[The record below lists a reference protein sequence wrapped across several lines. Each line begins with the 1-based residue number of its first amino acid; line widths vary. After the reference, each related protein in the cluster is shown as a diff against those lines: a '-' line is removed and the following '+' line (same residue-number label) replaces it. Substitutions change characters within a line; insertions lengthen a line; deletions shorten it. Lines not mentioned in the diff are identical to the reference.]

1 MRGISSS
8 TTKPINTIQ
17 DIYVQTGTST
27 DLEEARITEEEGKDL
42 LLEKQSEEVIKVRKP
57 NIDYWQRFTND
68 KWILDTDRGYKI
80 DFFFKETKEL
90 FIPKMISFIDSD
102 SVLVQNEVELWFAKV
117 AIEQLDSPSDE
128 FISIKKKDGTQRS
141 IIN

>member
-1 MRGISSS
+1 
-8 TTKPINTIQ
+8 
-17 DIYVQTGTST
+17 
-27 DLEEARITEEEGKDL
+27 
-42 LLEKQSEEVIKVRKP
+42 
-57 NIDYWQRFTND
+57 
-68 KWILDTDRGYKI
+68 
-80 DFFFKETKEL
+80 
-90 FIPKMISFIDSD
+90 MISFIDSD

>member
-1 MRGISSS
+1 MF
-8 TTKPINTIQ
+8 KHVP
-17 DIYVQTGTST
+17 VQTQKRPE
-27 DLEEARITEEEGKDL
+27 LQERRKKL
-42 LLEKQSEEVIKVRKP
+42 LLATNLFLEKQSEEVIKVRKP

-102 SVLVQNEVELWFAKV
+102 SVLVQNEELWFAKV

-128 FISIKKKDGTQRS
+128 FISNKKKDGTQRS

>member
-1 MRGISSS
+1 MF
-8 TTKPINTIQ
+8 KHVP
-17 DIYVQTGTST
+17 VQTQRRPE
-27 DLEEARITEEEGKDL
+27 LQERRKKL
-42 LLEKQSEEVIKVRKP
+42 LLATNLFLEKQSEEVIKVRKP

-80 DFFFKETKEL
+80 DFFLKETKEL

-102 SVLVQNEVELWFAKV
+102 SVLVQNEELWFAKV

-128 FISIKKKDGTQRS
+128 FISNKKKDRTQRS